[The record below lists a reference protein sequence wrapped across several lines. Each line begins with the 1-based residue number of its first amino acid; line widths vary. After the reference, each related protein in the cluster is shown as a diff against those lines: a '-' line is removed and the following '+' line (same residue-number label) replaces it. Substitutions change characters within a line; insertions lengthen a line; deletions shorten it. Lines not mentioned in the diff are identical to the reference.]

1 MEICLVEPNISRMQ
15 SEDMSKDDHGMFV
28 SDKHGMSGDK
38 PIFIFDLDD
47 TLVFYNKKGAKVP
60 REVSRYFSAC
70 SSLSVRTRCGHV
82 CYLLQPWSVLYC
94 GPTRTN

>member
-1 MEICLVEPNISRMQ
+1 MQ
-15 SEDMSKDDHGMFV
+15 SEDMSKDDHGMFVSDKHGMSKDDHGMFVSDKHGMSKDDHGMFV

-70 SSLSVRTRCGHV
+70 FAILT
-82 CYLLQPWSVLYC
+82 
-94 GPTRTN
+94 